1 MTWRITRFIYH
12 RVPFKNDHQL
22 AHTTKVS
29 IYDTMGLK
37 VTNCE
42 KICYFTHFK
51 SIAYQS
57 SRSFQKNEEAYALH
71 FLYDLTEKHFFH
83 FIGSTTFILH
93 YIQDFGWCPESL
105 PAENCNIF
113 PIFCS
118 IVHCAN
124 YYRFFPDL
132 NYV

>member
-1 MTWRITRFIYH
+1 
-12 RVPFKNDHQL
+12 
-22 AHTTKVS
+22 
-29 IYDTMGLK
+29 MGLK

-51 SIAYQS
+51 SITYQS

-83 FIGSTTFILH
+83 FIGTTFILH

-105 PAENCNIF
+105 PAENYNIF